1 MAYER
6 LGCKSQMPSV
16 RTCAPG
22 CAAPAGRSRGPPGGW
37 LPSGRRELRRPCS
50 AGSAAMTGAHEAAF
64 NAEKPALLAAEFFR
78 TPLRK
83 EIIPRS
89 ELGQRLVHAGLRF
102 VA

>member
-6 LGCKSQMPSV
+6 PGCKSQMP
-16 RTCAPG
+16 TCGLALQ
-22 CAAPAGRSRGPPGGW
+22 AAPHPLGAAVARPGDGCRVAGGSCAG
-37 LPSGRRELRRPCS
+37 SCS